1 MVQPSKS
8 FKEFSKA
15 VALQPKQKQK
25 DFPKIVIFACT
36 YKDCTRLYLCIARYL
51 GKCITSPV
59 GGCPNLLKY
68 RLISMYT
75 RASTNKMNTMVM
87 SFFSKVRSKLCL
99 VIATTS
105 FSMGIDIPDIRHIL
119 HWGPPSDLEQYLQEI
134 GRAGQDRN
142 NSVAV
147 LMFEKASRYAKQ
159 AMRIY
164 AENKIE
170 C

>member
-1 MVQPSKS
+1 
-8 FKEFSKA
+8 
-15 VALQPKQKQK
+15 
-25 DFPKIVIFACT
+25 
-36 YKDCTRLYLCIARYL
+36 
-51 GKCITSPV
+51 
-59 GGCPNLLKY
+59 
-68 RLISMYT
+68 
-75 RASTNKMNTMVM
+75 M
-87 SFFSKVRSKLCL
+87 SFFSKERSKLHL

-134 GRAGQDRN
+134 GRAGRDRN

-147 LMFEKASRYAKQ
+147 LMFEKASTYTKQ